1 MNEKYNV
8 LIVEDDIINSQ
19 LLTTILEKFCP
30 HIKIVGIAHNEE
42 QFIDSLLNLDPDIL
56 LLDIDLGEEK
66 NTLEIL
72 NEVDNLDCEI
82 IITTSH
88 LDYAIKTI
96 NEYHVSGYIVKPI
109 KPVNITNAIDTAVT
123 KILQKRGEL
132 NKKGN
137 NSITDKILALPTKA
151 SIEFIETENIDYLEA
166 DGKYTIFY
174 LVDGTSRVITRNIGE
189 YEKHL
194 PKDLFFRVHH
204 KYIVNLKRIKF
215 ISRLE
220 GSYCQL
226 FNGKSLS
233 IAKRRVEVFRRF
245 LNLK

>member
-8 LIVEDDIINSQ
+8 LIVEDDIINST
-19 LLTTILEKFCP
+19 LLTSILEKFCP
-30 HIKIVGIAHNEE
+30 HLTIVGTAQNEE
-42 QFIDSLLNLDPDIL
+42 QFIDLLLNLDPDIL

-88 LDYAIKTI
+88 VDYAIKTI

-109 KPVNITNAIDTAVT
+109 KPINITNAIDTAVT

-137 NSITDKILALPTKA
+137 NRITDKILALPT
-151 SIEFIETENIDYLEA
+151 STTVEFIETESIEYIEA

-174 LVDGTSRVITRNIGE
+174 LVDGTNRIVTRNIGE
-189 YEKHL
+189 YEKQL

-204 KYIVNLKRIKF
+204 KFIVNLKRIKF
-215 ISRLE
+215 INRSE

-226 FNGKSLS
+226 FSGKSLS

-245 LNLK
+245 LHLK